1 MQTFFQ
7 RLIRAALVLS
17 VILALLPAL
26 AVRAA
31 GPICY
36 VKADAA
42 GAGNGFLRR

>member
-1 MQTFFQ
+1 MNTFFQ
-7 RLIRAALVLS
+7 RLIHGALVLG
-17 VILALLPAL
+17 VILALLPAP

-36 VKADAA
+36 VKADAD